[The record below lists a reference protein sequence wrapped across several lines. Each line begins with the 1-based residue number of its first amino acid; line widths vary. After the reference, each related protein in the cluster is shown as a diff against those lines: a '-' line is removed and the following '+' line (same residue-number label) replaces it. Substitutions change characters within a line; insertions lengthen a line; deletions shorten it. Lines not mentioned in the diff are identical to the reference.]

1 MTGYV
6 ILCSYYVYPP
16 KMSAKSFTCPITIFH
31 CTEPVHQ
38 FLFEDALLGVNQLS
52 PAPSS
57 IVVRGESPHSTP
69 KLGVPEYAP

>member
-1 MTGYV
+1 
-6 ILCSYYVYPP
+6 
-16 KMSAKSFTCPITIFH
+16 MSNNDIPLYRASA
-31 CTEPVHQ
+31 PV

>member
-1 MTGYV
+1 MKTKLFLAAV
-6 ILCSYYVYPP
+6 APCLNIR
-16 KMSAKSFTCPITIFH
+16 KMNSLLVSS
-31 CTEPVHQ
+31 

-52 PAPSS
+52 PAPNS